1 MNRAFGLHG
10 FHAFPDKVRAAINEA
25 GIKLH
30 QAGSSLDFGD
40 GIRPVHNASNA
51 NDRNTSF
58 QFGSKSSNNFRGPF
72 RQRSA
77 GQAACFF
84 MPRIGL
90 YPDAGKSRIRSNKT
104 ISPSSRKTRLSSA
117 ICSSVTSGATFIKM
131 GTWRPVSAARLDCS
145 DFRKP
150 ANGQRVPPPEGR
162 AGLAYW
168 EKRN

>member
-104 ISPSSRKTRLSSA
+104 IQSLIQKTRLSSA
-117 ICSSVTSGATFIKM
+117 ICSSVTSGATFIKWAH
-131 GTWRPVSAARLDCS
+131 GDPFPQPGWIAPISG
-145 DFRKP
+145 KP
-150 ANGQRVPPPEGR
+150 ADGQRVPPPEGR

>member
-104 ISPSSRKTRLSSA
+104 IQSLIQKNGDPFPQPGWIA
-117 ICSSVTSGATFIKM
+117 PISG
-131 GTWRPVSAARLDCS
+131 
-145 DFRKP
+145 KP
-150 ANGQRVPPPEGR
+150 ADGQRVPPPEGR